1 MMTLSRITG
10 YAWRHKALFI
20 AACLTTTVGVF
31 PRTIIPR
38 LLGSAIDEALSSGL
52 ERQLLVVA
60 GLILAAAVGRSVLGY
75 LSLYLGEAVSHRV
88 AYDLR
93 RDFFTKLQ
101 GLSFGFYDTQKTG
114 DLMSRATVDV
124 EAMRLY
130 IGFGLIQS
138 LGMATTFI
146 MTVYLMLD
154 TNWRLGL
161 ICLAFLPVIIWPS
174 ITMVM
179 RLNPIFARMHTVMGR
194 MNAVV
199 HENLTGMR
207 VVKAFGAREYE
218 FDKFARR
225 ARTIQEDFRVA
236 GKIFVSRG
244 SSMGFLL
251 AGATAAILM
260 FGAREVQLDRLTPGD
275 MAAFIL
281 YMGMLAMP
289 VQMLGWRV
297 QVFSRAYAAGE
308 RLFAVIDAESP
319 VVEKPNAGT
328 LASVRG
334 RIQFE
339 DVSFTYDGH
348 GAAVSGVDFA
358 VEPGHTVAILGGPGS
373 GKSTIVHLIPRFY
386 EATSG
391 RISVDGTDIRD
402 VTLESL
408 RSNIGIVLQDVFAF
422 SATIRDNLAY
432 GADGATMEDIVQAA
446 KVAQL
451 HDFISGLPEGYDTQV
466 GERGVTLSGGQRQR
480 LAIARTLL
488 LDPPI
493 LILDDSTSSVDVG
506 TESRIQAAMDEVIQC
521 RTTLVIAHRLS
532 TVRKADFILVFD
544 GGEIVE
550 RGTHEELL
558 ALGGFYSRIHELHLS
573 TAEDVHAL
581 DQEAPRSISGG

>member
-1 MMTLSRITG
+1 MKTLSRITG

-20 AACLTTTVGVF
+20 SACLITIGGVF
-31 PRTIIPR
+31 PRAIIPR
-38 LLGSAIDEALSSGL
+38 LLGSAIDEALNSGL
-52 ERQLLVVA
+52 ERQLLWVA
-60 GLILAAAVGRSVLGY
+60 GLILAAAVGRSVSGY
-75 LSLYLGEAVSHRV
+75 LSLYLGEAVSHKV

-93 RDFFTKLQ
+93 RDFFTRLQ
-101 GLSFGFYDTQKTG
+101 QLSFGFYDTQKTG

-124 EAMRLY
+124 EAMRMY
-130 IGFGLIQS
+130 VSFGLVQS

-146 MTVYLMLD
+146 MTVYLMVAM
-154 TNWRLGL
+154 NWRLGL
-161 ICLAFLPVIIWPS
+161 ICMAFLPVIIWPS

-179 RLNPIFARMHTVMGR
+179 RLNPIFARMHTTMGR

-218 FDKFARR
+218 HGKFARR
-225 ARTIQEDFRVA
+225 AKVIQDEFRSA

-244 SSMGFLL
+244 SAMGFLL
-251 AGATAAILM
+251 AGTTAAILM
-260 FGAREVQLDRLTPGD
+260 LGAREVQLDRLTPGD

-281 YMGMLAMP
+281 YMGILAMP

-297 QVFSRAYAAGE
+297 QVFSRAYAAGD
-308 RLFAVIDAESP
+308 RMFAVIDAESP
-319 VVEKPNAGT
+319 VVEKPNAT
-328 LASVRG
+328 KLARVRG
-334 RIQFE
+334 RIEFQ

-358 VEPGHTVAILGGPGS
+358 VEPGQTVAILGGPGS

-391 RISVDGTDIRD
+391 RITVDGTDIRD

-408 RSNIGIVLQDVFAF
+408 RGNVGIVLQDVFAF

-432 GADGATMEDIVQAA
+432 GADGATTEDVVQAA

-451 HDFISGLPEGYDTQV
+451 HDFISGLPDGYDTQV
-466 GERGVTLSGGQRQR
+466 GERGITLSGGQRQR
-480 LAIARTLL
+480 LAIARTVM

-506 TESRIQAAMDEVIQC
+506 TESRIQAAMDEVIKG

-532 TVRKADFILVFD
+532 TVRNADLILVFE

-550 RGTHEELL
+550 RGAHEELL
-558 ALGGFYSRIHELHLS
+558 ALDGFYSRIHEMQLS
-573 TAEDVHAL
+573 PEKDIDIL
-581 DQEAPRSISGG
+581 IQEAPQS

>member
-1 MMTLSRITG
+1 MKTLSRITG
-10 YAWRHKALFI
+10 YAWRHKALLI
-20 AACLTTTVGVF
+20 SACLITVAGVF
-31 PRTIIPR
+31 PRAIIPR
-38 LLGSAIDEALSSGL
+38 LLGSAIDEALTSGL
-52 ERQLLVVA
+52 ERQLLWVA
-60 GLILAAAVGRSVLGY
+60 GLILAAAVGRSISGY
-75 LSLYLGEAVSHRV
+75 LSLYLGEAVAHKV

-93 RDFFTKLQ
+93 RDFFTRLQ
-101 GLSFGFYDTQKTG
+101 ALSFGFYDTQKTG

-124 EAMRLY
+124 EAMRMY
-130 IGFGLIQS
+130 VSFGLVQS

-146 MTVYLMLD
+146 MTVYLMMAM
-154 TNWRLGL
+154 NWRLGL
-161 ICLAFLPVIIWPS
+161 ICLLFLPVIIWPS

-218 FDKFARR
+218 YDKFARR
-225 ARTIQEDFRVA
+225 ARVIQDEFRAA
-236 GKIFVSRG
+236 GKIFVGRESA
-244 SSMGFLL
+244 MGFLL
-251 AGATAAILM
+251 AATTAAILM

-281 YMGMLAMP
+281 YMGILAMP

-308 RLFAVIDAESP
+308 RLFAVIDTESP
-319 VVEKPNAGT
+319 VVEKPNAGV
-328 LASVRG
+328 LPRVRG
-334 RIQFE
+334 KIRFE
-339 DVSFTYDGH
+339 NVTFTYDGH
-348 GAAVSGVDFA
+348 RAAISGVDFA
-358 VEPGHTVAILGGPGS
+358 VEPGQTVAILGGPGS
-373 GKSTIVHLIPRFY
+373 GKSSIVHLIPRFY
-386 EATSG
+386 EVTSG
-391 RISVDGTDIRD
+391 RITVDGVDIRD

-408 RSNIGIVLQDVFAF
+408 RSNVGIVLQDVFAF

-432 GADGATMEDIVQAA
+432 GADGATQEDVVEAA

-451 HDFISGLPEGYDTQV
+451 HDYITGLPEGYDTQV
-466 GERGVTLSGGQRQR
+466 GERGITLSGGQRQR
-480 LAIARTLL
+480 LAIARTIM

-506 TESRIQAAMDEVIQC
+506 TESRIQAAMDDVIKG

-532 TVRKADFILVFD
+532 TVRNADLILVFD
-544 GGEIVE
+544 GGKIVE

-558 ALGGFYSRIHELHLS
+558 ALDGFYSRIHKLQLS
-573 TAEDVHAL
+573 PTDEVDVL
-581 DQEAPRSISGG
+581 IQEAPQSNT

>member
-1 MMTLSRITG
+1 MKTLSRITI
-10 YAWRHKALFI
+10 YAWHHKALLI
-20 AACLTTTVGVF
+20 SACLITVAGVF
-31 PRTIIPR
+31 PRAIIPR
-38 LLGSAIDEALSSGL
+38 ILGWAIDEALNSGI
-52 ERQLLVVA
+52 ERQLLWAA
-60 GLILAAAVGRSVLGY
+60 GLILAAAVGRSVSGY
-75 LSLYLGEAVSHRV
+75 LSLLLGEAVSHKV

-124 EAMRLY
+124 EAMRMY
-130 IGFGLIQS
+130 VSFGLVQS

-146 MTVYLMLD
+146 MTVYLMMAM
-154 TNWRLGL
+154 NWRLGL
-161 ICLAFLPVIIWPS
+161 ISLAFLPVIIWPS

-218 FDKFARR
+218 YDKFAVR
-225 ARTIQEDFRVA
+225 AKTITDEFRSA
-236 GKIFVSRG
+236 GKIFVGRG
-244 SSMGFLL
+244 SAMGFLL

-260 FGAREVQLDRLTPGD
+260 YGAREVQLERLTPGE

-281 YMGMLAMP
+281 YMGILAMP
-289 VQMLGWRV
+289 IQMLGWRV

-308 RLFAVIDAESP
+308 RIFAVMDTESP
-319 VVEKPNAGT
+319 VIEKPNAGT
-328 LASVRG
+328 LARVEG
-334 RIQFE
+334 RIRFE
-339 DVSFTYDGH
+339 DVSFTYDGNRT
-348 GAAVSGVDFA
+348 AVRRVGFT
-358 VEPGHTVAILGGPGS
+358 VEPGQTVAILGGPGS

-386 EATSG
+386 EVTSG
-391 RISVDGTDIRD
+391 RITVDGTDIRD

-408 RSNIGIVLQDVFAF
+408 RSNVGIVLQDVFAF
-422 SATIRDNLAY
+422 SASIRDNLAY
-432 GADGATMEDIVQAA
+432 GVEGASIEDVVRAA

-451 HDFISGLPEGYDTQV
+451 HEFIEGLPDGYDTQV
-466 GERGVTLSGGQRQR
+466 GERGITLSGGQRQR
-480 LAIARTLL
+480 LAIARTVM

-506 TESRIQAAMDEVIQC
+506 TESRIQAAMDQVIKG
-521 RTTLVIAHRLS
+521 RTALVIAHRLS
-532 TVRKADFILVFD
+532 TVRNADLILVFEA
-544 GGEIVE
+544 GEIME

-558 ALGGFYSRIHELHLS
+558 ALDGFYSRIHELQLS
-573 TAEDVHAL
+573 PEKDIDVL
-581 DQEAPRSISGG
+581 IQEIPGA